1 MDLQYIRKMREARK
15 LSRIR
20 WVISGARFSEMKRP
34 VIVTAIGILFILA
47 GGTGF
52 VYHFHQPY
60 DRDFA
65 AIELVRLLAVLGGVF
80 MLLGHGW
87 ARWLVIAWMTLH
99 VAISALDSVGKFAF
113 HLVLLLVI
121 GYALVRPPASEY
133 FRAKRSAAA

>member
-1 MDLQYIRKMREARK
+1 
-15 LSRIR
+15 
-20 WVISGARFSEMKRP
+20 MKRP

-47 GGTGF
+47 GGAGF
-52 VYHFHQPY
+52 VYHFHGPF
-60 DRDFA
+60 DRDFT
-65 AIELVRLLAVLGGVF
+65 AIEVVRLLAVLGGVF

-99 VAISALDSVGKFAF
+99 VAISAFDSVRKFAF

-121 GYALVRPPASEY
+121 GYALVRTPASEY